1 MNNVTLN
8 PAPLAPVVPKSG
20 LVGKRYSNDDATTT
34 GAGLGQNT
42 SGSGAFNW
50 GSFLSDLLKSG
61 SSIIGSIWGK
71 DSQYTAM
78 AYQSMYEQEQKTK
91 IFFQTDI
98 GIEPYLSGRYYFGE
112 IHIVLIY
119 MPAQLIECII
129 APCNKALCALLK
141 IIVMRSGNYNI
152 HPLTAR

>member
-34 GAGLGQNT
+34 DADLGQNT

-78 AYQSMYEQEQKTK
+78 AYQSMYEQEQKTNK
-91 IFFQTDI
+91 LLI
-98 GIEPYLSGRYYFGE
+98 GIVIALV
-112 IHIVLIY
+112 VL
-119 MPAQLIECII
+119 AFAFLI
-129 APCNKALCALLK
+129 LK
-141 IIVMRSGNYNI
+141 KK
-152 HPLTAR
+152 